1 MWVLLLLLYIIIIYL
16 LVFISTR
23 SISPKSRYLPD
34 VKFVLSLKDKLES
47 KEENSQKKPKRL
59 LRKRPKNESKKNESL
74 SWLFLTGIYYKSG
87 EKTDCGNY
95 RPNSVAKIFE
105 NIIYKQL
112 IMIFLN
118 DNEIWFDNEYQSG
131 FRINYSKIRTI
142 RYKQS
147 VQTLNMKWM
156 LIWKMSIDG

>member
-34 VKFVLSLKDKLES
+34 VKLVLSLKSKLES

-59 LRKRPKNESKKNESL
+59 LRKRPRNESKKNESL

-95 RPNSVAKIFE
+95 RPNSVAKIIE
-105 NIIYKQL
+105 NIIYKQFL
-112 IMIFLN
+112 IFLN
-118 DNEIWFDNEYQSG
+118 DNEIFSDHQSG
-131 FRINYSKIRTI
+131 FRINYSTETSLLHLVN
-142 RYKQS
+142 QCL
-147 VQTLNMKWM
+147 VNMDKG
-156 LIWKMSIDG
+156 IWKMSIDG

>member
-23 SISPKSRYLPD
+23 SISPKSRY

-95 RPNSVAKIFE
+95 RPNSVAKIIE
-105 NIIYKQL
+105 NIIYKQFL
-112 IMIFLN
+112 IFLN
-118 DNEIWFDNEYQSG
+118 DNEIFSDHQSG
-131 FRINYSKIRTI
+131 FRINYSTETSLLHLVN
-142 RYKQS
+142 QCL
-147 VQTLNMKWM
+147 VNMDKG
-156 LIWKMSIDG
+156 IWKMSIDG

>member
-23 SISPKSRYLPD
+23 SISPKSRY

-95 RPNSVAKIFE
+95 RPNSVAKIIE
-105 NIIYKQL
+105 NIIYKQFL
-112 IMIFLN
+112 IFLN
-118 DNEIWFDNEYQSG
+118 DNEN
-131 FRINYSKIRTI
+131 T
-142 RYKQS
+142 
-147 VQTLNMKWM
+147 V
-156 LIWKMSIDG
+156 

>member
-23 SISPKSRYLPD
+23 SISPKSRY
-34 VKFVLSLKDKLES
+34 VKFVLSLKSKLES

-59 LRKRPKNESKKNESL
+59 LRKRPRNESKKNESL

-131 FRINYSKIRTI
+131 FRINYSTETSLLHLVN
-142 RYKQS
+142 QCL
-147 VQTLNMKWM
+147 VNMDKG
-156 LIWKMSIDG
+156 IWKMSIDG

>member
-23 SISPKSRYLPD
+23 SISPKSRY

-59 LRKRPKNESKKNESL
+59 LRKRPKNESL

-147 VQTLNMKWM
+147 VQTFNMKWM

>member
-23 SISPKSRYLPD
+23 SISPKSRY

-59 LRKRPKNESKKNESL
+59 LRKRPRNESKKNESL

-95 RPNSVAKIFE
+95 RPNSVAKIIE
-105 NIIYKQL
+105 NIIYKQFL
-112 IMIFLN
+112 IFLN
-118 DNEIWFDNEYQSG
+118 DNEIFSDHQSG
-131 FRINYSKIRTI
+131 FRINYSTETSLLHLVN
-142 RYKQS
+142 QCL
-147 VQTLNMKWM
+147 VNMDKG
-156 LIWKMSIDG
+156 IWKMSIDG